1 MPGMLAEGVG
11 IDELLCVFIHTYVNK
26 MHIYAIILIAMITM
40 IITYAAAMCVPVRR
54 IQAPLRLRDGV
65 PLPPHL
71 RRLHQGNVYIHTY
84 IHTYTK
90 INTDGWPLPLSV
102 SLSARV
108 VRRLHQGR

>member
-11 IDELLCVFIHTYVNK
+11 IDELLCVYIHTYINK
-26 MHIYAIILIAMITM
+26 MHIYAIILIIIMII

-71 RRLHQGNVYIHTY
+71 RRLHQGNLY

-90 INTDGWPLPLSV
+90 INTDGWLLPLSV